1 MSRPIGLVII
11 FTTSIILQSCQ
22 SWNIWICQTTPSL
35 ILTGGTIS
43 DKSFCF
49 QTKILIFF
57 SRTAFD
63 KLSSLRQLSLSH
75 NHLKK
80 LEKELFEPLTLL
92 DSLTLDNNY
101 LEDIN
106 EVFLGLGNLKH
117 LSLTHNSVKWFDIAF
132 FPKSVQTINLAK
144 NMIEAR
150 LQMYLSRKIFRW

>member
-1 MSRPIGLVII
+1 M
-11 FTTSIILQSCQ
+11 
-22 SWNIWICQTTPSL
+22 
-35 ILTGGTIS
+35 
-43 DKSFCF
+43 
-49 QTKILIFF
+49 
-57 SRTAFD
+57 
-63 KLSSLRQLSLSH
+63 SH

-80 LEKELFEPLTLL
+80 LEKELFDPLTLL

-117 LSLTHNSVKWFDIAF
+117 LNLAHNSVKWFDIAF

-150 LQMYLSRKIFRW
+150 VQMYLSRKIFR